1 MVKVWEEEG
10 RKFKLERRVNG
21 AGRYV
26 LCSIVDVET
35 KRFCLVF
42 PKGKGLLGRWVILA
56 EKLWALG
63 VVAQEEAKTEAALRV
78 DSKTKVVTI
87 EGKDEKCI
95 GKKVEGE
102 KKTFVDVAKE
112 PVGRLGDAS
121 WLQVGRRGL
130 RGREEG
136 LDQCLV
142 GMWGAGS
149 VVETK
154 MASFRKW
161 GSTIGI
167 LKKDVAFS
175 GEFLLSCSPVV
186 VGGAA
191 MDFYSG
197 ADEELE
203 RERGG
208 KGLVRN
214 NKGEEKGDGDG
225 TVGSADGFSGFGKG
239 AREKGSGRV
248 GLSEKEGSAMFVS
261 CKPVC
266 EALKE
271 SETSRPKTCWEEGQ
285 PSRGVEQASCDGPS
299 NLLRDGLGCL
309 ESGAAASVGAI
320 WASNPHKAFLHEP
333 LKEARTPFCRLR
345 SKGWFA
351 KEFLANGMISEMEK
365 GASGRGR
372 DSSSSPFSGVEGAL
386 IEVEE
391 SRDADVF
398 LKENERELSVSPLSV
413 CLVEERLVEKVDGES
428 YPLKEGG
435 MKGLRKKEG
444 MWSHGVV
451 YGATMKVEREDFL
464 SELGAF
470 RGLWNESW
478 SVAGDFNMIRFPY
491 EHSRGGCLSPTM
503 RRFSEMVEDL
513 ELKDL
518 PLQGGLF
525 TWSGDLDGWKPN
537 IDGLIFERLEEL
549 DVEGLE
555 KPFSEEEFLV
565 RYQEEVMNFF
575 RQFHETGSFVKSLNA
590 TFLVL
595 IPRKGGVEDL
605 KDFRPISLV
614 GGLYKWLAKVLA
626 NRMKGVLAKVIST
639 SQNVFVEG
647 PQIMDVVLIA
657 NEAIDS
663 ILKSNRGAILC
674 KFDIK
679 KAYDHIDWSFLL
691 TVLEKMGFGERWRR
705 WIKWC
710 LSTARF
716 SVMVNGSPTGFFQSS
731 RSLRQGDP
739 LSPYLFIVVMEVF
752 SYMLKRAVSG
762 GFLSPCS
769 IQGRRGEGV

>member
-10 RKFKLERRVNG
+10 RKFRLERRVNG

-26 LCSIVDVET
+26 LCSVVDVET

-42 PKGKGLLGRWVILA
+42 PKGK
-56 EKLWALG
+56 
-63 VVAQEEAKTEAALRV
+63 VVTQEEAKTEAALRV

-95 GKKVEGE
+95 GKRWRVRKRPSWMLEGE
-102 KKTFVDVAKE
+102 GE
-112 PVGRLGDAS
+112 
-121 WLQVGRRGL
+121 
-130 RGREEG
+130 GREEG
-136 LDQCLV
+136 LGRCLV
-142 GMWGAGS
+142 GMWGVRS
-149 VVETK
+149 VVETE

-161 GSTIGI
+161 GEHSWN
-167 LKKDVAFS
+167 LKKVDQNFGERGEIFSRDVEFS

-191 MDFYSG
+191 MDFCSG

-208 KGLVRN
+208 KGLVRK

-248 GLSEKEGSAMFVS
+248 GLSKKEGSAMFVS
-261 CKPVC
+261 CKPIC
-266 EALKE
+266 E
-271 SETSRPKTCWEEGQ
+271 CW
-285 PSRGVEQASCDGPS
+285 SD
-299 NLLRDGLGCL
+299 LGL
-309 ESGAAASVGAI
+309 
-320 WASNPHKAFLHEP
+320 NPHKAFLHEP
-333 LKEARTPFCRLR
+333 LKEPRASFCQLR

-351 KEFLANGMISEMEK
+351 EEFLASRMISEMEK
-365 GASGRGR
+365 GHQEASRYSFFEPSSVCIWRGR

-386 IEVEE
+386 IKVEE

-428 YPLKEGG
+428 YPLKEG
-435 MKGLRKKEG
+435 RDERVEKEGG
-444 MWSHGVV
+444 MWSHGV
-451 YGATMKVEREDFL
+451 YGPTVKVEREDFF

-478 SVAGDFNMIRFPY
+478 SVAGDFNMIRFPS
-491 EHSRGGCLSPTM
+491 ERSKRGRLSPTM
-503 RRFSEMVEDL
+503 RRFSEVVEDL

-525 TWSGDLDGWKPN
+525 TWSGDLGGWKPS

-555 KPFSEEEFLV
+555 KPFSEEK
-565 RYQEEVMNFF
+565 EVMNFF
-575 RQFHETGSFVKSLNA
+575 RQFHETGSFVRSLNA

-595 IPRKGGVEDL
+595 IPKKGGAEDL

-614 GGLYKWLAKVLA
+614 GGLYKWLAKV
-626 NRMKGVLAKVIST
+626 IST
-639 SQNVFVEG
+639 SQNAFVEG

-674 KFDIK
+674 KLDIE
-679 KAYDHIDWSFLL
+679 KAYDHVDWSFLL
-691 TVLEKMGFGERWRR
+691 TVLEKMGFGERWHR

-752 SYMLKRAVSG
+752 SCMLKKAVSG

-769 IQGRRGEGV
+769 VRGRGGEGVQVSHLLFLDDMLIFCEAKEEQLTYLCWLLM